1 MKEKYIFYLLRKSF
15 QSSYLLYKFFSHRQF
30 LLRIIMGPTC
40 SICQR
45 QSVPGSLSSD
55 SLSSP
60 PPTFHWFQT
69 TYSKSI
75 ILWITTQVIR
85 SNWKVFWIFTF
96 SFHFFPLTHI
106 FVQFWTF
113 LWILNNPFRSSNNKS
128 PPFLHFQM
136 IHAMYIVDCLL
147 VLNHSVSVSLIIPSL
162 DSITYISVHLF
173 SINETL
179 KEWNFRNVILITMP
193 LTSWKLAW

>member
-1 MKEKYIFYLLRKSF
+1 MIEKYIFYLLRKSF

-96 SFHFFPLTHI
+96 I
-106 FVQFWTF
+106 FTYFTGIF
-113 LWILNNPFRSSNNKS
+113 LCNFALFCECWIT
-128 PPFLHFQM
+128 
-136 IHAMYIVDCLL
+136 LL
-147 VLNHSVSVSLIIPSL
+147 EATTTNHL
-162 DSITYISVHLF
+162 LF
-173 SINETL
+173 SISRWYTQCTL
-179 KEWNFRNVILITMP
+179 
-193 LTSWKLAW
+193 

>member
-55 SLSSP
+55 SLSST

-96 SFHFFPLTHI
+96 SFHFFPLRHI
-106 FVQFWTF
+106 FVQFCTF
-113 LWILNNPFRSSNNKS
+113 FCEYWIT
-128 PPFLHFQM
+128 
-136 IHAMYIVDCLL
+136 LL
-147 VLNHSVSVSLIIPSL
+147 KATTTNHL
-162 DSITYISVHLF
+162 LF
-173 SINETL
+173 SISRWYTQCTL
-179 KEWNFRNVILITMP
+179 
-193 LTSWKLAW
+193 